1 MQMWTVP
8 AEKPQATVT
17 AAGINSEFIPAYC
30 YLRAEN
36 KDSHK

>member
-8 AEKPQATVT
+8 AGKPQDRVLATGT
-17 AAGINSEFIPAYC
+17 NYKFIPAYC

-36 KDSHK
+36 KDSNK